1 MTSNTFS
8 TNDFRGAAFSLMA
21 LLLGSIGAKAQE
33 TQVSFDDAALA
44 AGNYAG
50 EERPKKIADLSKA
63 CFY

>member
-1 MTSNTFS
+1 
-8 TNDFRGAAFSLMA
+8 MA